1 MAIKD
6 ALEALEGRWKLL
18 ILFALSSGPKRFKQI
33 SKEVSG
39 ITDKTLS
46 KELKSL
52 EANKLVNRAVYDTFP
67 PTVEYT
73 ITAHG
78 KSLEKVMEELHGGC
92 CIGRRLLGGEGRQ
105 IWANRY
111 YDGGLTPQLYGVCDQ
126 NRNERFLLSVSDI
139 FLSFFGCLYAPP
151 LSC

>member
-1 MAIKD
+1 MNALSIKD

-18 ILFALSSGPKRFKQI
+18 ILFALSSGPKRFKQV

-52 EANKLVNRAVYDTFP
+52 EGNKLVTREVHDTFP
-67 PTVEYT
+67 PTVEYS

-78 KSLEKVMEELHGGC
+78 KSLEKVLEELHFWGLAHRKKI
-92 CIGRRLLGGEGRQ
+92 IGK
-105 IWANRY
+105 
-111 YDGGLTPQLYGVCDQ
+111 
-126 NRNERFLLSVSDI
+126 
-139 FLSFFGCLYAPP
+139 
-151 LSC
+151 